1 MNVEHLKEHLK
12 PFIDLIKESE
22 AEYFWVASGAIRDYF
37 VTGGNTPKDLDIWFP
52 DKENRNKA
60 IKYLKLIGFE
70 SISYLPRGR
79 GETF

>member
-37 VTGGNTPKDLDIWFP
+37 R
-52 DKENRNKA
+52 NR
-60 IKYLKLIGFE
+60 G
-70 SISYLPRGR
+70 
-79 GETF
+79 